1 MNLGV
6 RIEQL
11 RNQHLALENEIGM
24 ELARPAPDDLR
35 VRTLKAKK
43 LRIKDE
49 ISQLDHEPAH

>member
-1 MNLGV
+1 MNLDV

-11 RNQHLALENEIGM
+11 RNQHQSLEDEIDQ

-49 ISQLDHEPAH
+49 IEQLNHEPAH

>member
-49 ISQLDHEPAH
+49 ISQLDPEPAH

>member
-1 MNLGV
+1 MNLDV

-11 RNQHLALENEIGM
+11 RSQHQSLEDEIDQ

-43 LRIKDE
+43 LWIKDK
-49 ISQLDHEPAH
+49 IVQLNHMPAH

>member
-1 MNLGV
+1 MNLDV

-11 RNQHLALENEIGM
+11 RNQHQSLEDELGK

-35 VRTLKAKK
+35 IRALKAKK

-49 ISQLDHEPAH
+49 IAQLNHEPAH